1 MNAEFAER
9 GALQLAI
16 GRMIFDPLRVAAKT
30 VALMQHRHVA
40 VGKPRAFVEM
50 TAGERAQA
58 VEMRLDVAEQR
69 IGQMNAK
76 QIRQRRI
83 GAVEIH
89 SGCIRRQQSRLL
101 GGSRHIVVFARLVHL
116 QLLFVPPRVL
126 DDIDHVRIKQA
137 AKITSEENPMAG
149 SYRIIGA
156 EMSPYSV
163 KVRSY
168 FRYKAIPHQWILRNA
183 ASQAEYEKYAKIPI
197 IPLVVTPEGVGIQD
211 STPIIDAME
220 TLYPEPSI
228 HPDDAVTNFISALI
242 EEFGDEWGN
251 KWMFHYRW
259 ARDVDQI
266 SAAGR
271 IARMR
276 GPKASEQEHAG
287 FAGKIRARMVDRVWF
302 VGSNA
307 VTAPQIEAGFLAMLE
322 LLDSHLAG
330 RPYLFGG
337 RPAFGDFG
345 LWGQIYEMWTDPTA
359 GAIIGGGAPHVLDWV
374 HRMLWPKA
382 EGKFEAWPTLAPT
395 LMPILTKQVGSQFMP
410 WTCANEKALAESQ
423 EEFSVTLGDNI
434 WTQKPQKYHARSLGM
449 LRAKYAAVA
458 DKAALDPVLEG
469 AGCLAGLRG

>member
-1 MNAEFAER
+1 M
-9 GALQLAI
+9 
-16 GRMIFDPLRVAAKT
+16 
-30 VALMQHRHVA
+30 
-40 VGKPRAFVEM
+40 
-50 TAGERAQA
+50 
-58 VEMRLDVAEQR
+58 
-69 IGQMNAK
+69 
-76 QIRQRRI
+76 
-83 GAVEIH
+83 
-89 SGCIRRQQSRLL
+89 
-101 GGSRHIVVFARLVHL
+101 GG
-116 QLLFVPPRVL
+116 
-126 DDIDHVRIKQA
+126 D
-137 AKITSEENPMAG
+137 
-149 SYRIIGA
+149 YRIIGA

-163 KVRSY
+163 KLRSY

-183 ASQAEYEKYAKIPI
+183 ASQAEYEKYARVPI
-197 IPLVVTPEGVGIQD
+197 IPLVVTPEGTGLQD
-211 STPIIDAME
+211 STPVIDAME
-220 TLYPEPSI
+220 KLFPEPSI
-228 HPDDAVTNFISALI
+228 HPDDAVASFVSALI

-276 GPKASEQEHAG
+276 GPAADEEKHVT
-287 FAGKIRARMVDRVWF
+287 FAGQVRARMVERVWF

-307 VTAPQIEAGFLAMLE
+307 QTAPQIEAGFIDMLG
-322 LLDSHLAG
+322 LLDVHLAD

-382 EGKFEAWPTLAPT
+382 EGRFEAWSKLEPT
-395 LMPILTKQVGSQFMP
+395 LMPILTRHVGARFMP
-410 WTCANEKALAESQ
+410 WSCANEKALAEQ
-423 EEFSVTLGDNI
+423 REEFSVTLGGKV

-449 LRAKYAAVA
+449 LRAKYAAAA
-458 DKAALDPVLEG
+458 DKARLDPVLEQ

>member
-1 MNAEFAER
+1 
-9 GALQLAI
+9 
-16 GRMIFDPLRVAAKT
+16 
-30 VALMQHRHVA
+30 
-40 VGKPRAFVEM
+40 
-50 TAGERAQA
+50 
-58 VEMRLDVAEQR
+58 
-69 IGQMNAK
+69 
-76 QIRQRRI
+76 
-83 GAVEIH
+83 
-89 SGCIRRQQSRLL
+89 
-101 GGSRHIVVFARLVHL
+101 
-116 QLLFVPPRVL
+116 
-126 DDIDHVRIKQA
+126 
-137 AKITSEENPMAG
+137 MADG
-149 SYRIIGA
+149 YRIIGA

-168 FRYKAIPHQWILRNA
+168 FRYKAIPHQWTLRNA
-183 ASQAEYEKYAKIPI
+183 ASQAEYEKYARMPI
-197 IPLVVTPEGVGIQD
+197 IPLVVTPDGTGIQD

-220 TLYPEPSI
+220 KLFPEPSI
-228 HPDDAVTNFISALI
+228 HPDDPIARFISALI

-276 GPKASEQEHAG
+276 GPTAGEEQHAS
-287 FAGKIRARMVDRVWF
+287 FASQVRARMVDRVWF

-307 VTAPQIEAGFLAMLE
+307 MTAPQIEAGFLDMLG

-337 RPAFGDFG
+337 RPAFADFG

-382 EGKFEAWPTLAPT
+382 EGKFETWTALEAT

-410 WTCANEKALAESQ
+410 WTCANEKALVEAR
-423 EEFSVTLGDNI
+423 EEFSVTLGDNTWI
-434 WTQKPQKYHARSLGM
+434 QKPQKYHARALGM

-458 DKAALDPVLEG
+458 DKAALDPFLE
-469 AGCLAGLRG
+469 AASCLAGLRG